1 MADSFMNS
9 TRRSIAQIKSF
20 WDREALE
27 LAPPFQRNPVWTSKQ
42 KAYLLDTILR
52 GFPIP
57 ELYMKEVV
65 EPDGSESFVVVD
77 GQQRIRACLEFLED
91 EFELSESEG
100 AKWADLSF
108 SELPMEYKQ
117 KIYAYNFMVRQLPDL
132 PETVLREVFQR
143 INKSTVSLNKQE
155 LRHATYWGGFIS
167 SMEKISDFQEW
178 EQINIFTAN
187 DIRRMLDVE
196 FISELAIAYLHGP
209 QNKKG
214 TLDGYYKH
222 YEESFERRGEVE
234 NTFRITLAELIAVIP
249 NFRQTRWG
257 KKSDFYTLFQV
268 FSKFHHLYPLTSNVR
283 RKVLRTLMQFSDR
296 VDRQI
301 SGDRVGL
308 LSVRRYARAV
318 ERAASDLS
326 NRKIRADAL
335 QLRLRVGVGGGFK
348 Y

>member
-1 MADSFMNS
+1 MADNFMNS
-9 TRRSIAQIKSF
+9 TRRSIAQIKGF
-20 WDREALE
+20 WDKEALE

-52 GFPIP
+52 GYPIP
-57 ELYMKEVV
+57 ELYMKEVI
-65 EPDGSESFVVVD
+65 DSGGKESFIVVD

-91 EFELSESEG
+91 EFALSESEG
-100 AKWADLSF
+100 AKWADLCF
-108 SELPMEYKQ
+108 SELPQEYKQ
-117 KIYAYNFMVRQLPDL
+117 TIFAYNFMVRQLPDL
-132 PETVLREVFQR
+132 PDTVMREVFQR

-167 SMEKISDFQEW
+167 SMEKISDFEEW

-196 FISELAIAYLHGP
+196 FISELAVAYLHGP
-209 QNKKG
+209 QNKKS
-214 TLDGYYKH
+214 TLDSYYKH
-222 YEESFERRGEVE
+222 YEEAFERRNEVE
-234 NTFRITLAELIAVIP
+234 SVFRNTLAELIAVIP

-268 FSKFHHLYPLTSNVR
+268 FSKLHHLYPLTSNVR
-283 RKVLRTLMQFSDR
+283 KRVSQTLMRFSEN
-296 VDRQI
+296 VDRRI
-301 SGDRVGL
+301 GGDNIGTM
-308 LSVRRYARAV
+308 SVRRYARAV

-326 NRKIRADAL
+326 NRKTRAGAL
-335 QLRLRVGVGGGFK
+335 QLRLRVGVGGSFK